1 MTQLENNELI
11 VEFSIENKKIV
22 ENIPGFQCVWKYPKS
37 QLEHISHY
45 EKRGINDRRK
55 RTGFA
60 CKITNIY
67 GLRFGKLV
75 GKKL

>member
-37 QLEHISHY
+37 QLEHISH
-45 EKRGINDRRK
+45 NDRRK